1 VGDVDRLAADTFSGT
16 GMVTTF
22 RGPYSNGP
30 PPADLAVHTPTLDRF
45 GLRELG
51 RVLTIGLVMLASMLQ
66 ILPRK
71 LSRTGQR
78 WSVIAAGAVV
88 DGFERL
94 GPTFVKLGQ
103 LIASSPGLFPTPL
116 ADACQRCLDEVP
128 PFPADTVHRLIR
140 EDLGRLPAQLFR
152 SFDDRSLSAASIA
165 QVHACVL
172 PDGRDAV
179 VKLQRPEIA
188 RRMNTDLR
196 ILHKLALLLARTKA
210 GARFNAP
217 AIIEDLHHVTNQE
230 LNFALEAHRQ
240 ASFRDHIGAFGDN
253 QWVTAP
259 EVFWDYCGPHL
270 ICMERMVGIPM
281 DAFDTIRERDIDA
294 ELVLRR
300 GCKAWLEA
308 ALVHGPFHGDM
319 HAGNMWLLD
328 DGRCSFLDF
337 GIMGELDATWKQF
350 LSDVLLTIL
359 FDRDYTRIARAFR
372 HVEIF
377 PASMELSD
385 EMVGLQLK
393 VVLDPLLDQ
402 SVSGLNLG
410 ELLKQAF
417 DIAESLGATAP
428 REMVL
433 IAKQLLYLERYTKA
447 LVPDYLMVNDPF
459 LVRNIFPD
467 AALAKAADLGIPL
480 PQ

>member
-1 VGDVDRLAADTFSGT
+1 MGDVDRLAADTFSGT

-51 RVLTIGLVMLASMLQ
+51 RVLTIGLVMLASMLR